1 MKYSMLKEKV
11 VNLIASILIAL
22 SFILVLQI
30 TVNAKIEKEDE
41 IIAIIQQDNEDNP
54 ESTAYLVTDKYVS
67 NVAPETSIETFRKNM
82 EEGITVY
89 ENATKQKEV
98 TDGIIKTGMVLEY
111 NQNGRTF
118 DISVLGDING
128 DGILNQIELTR
139 EIRDILETENWK
151 IEKEIE
157 KLAGDIERD
166 KKIDEKDTEAII
178 NYIVFGKLNI
188 GEFELVEKPE
198 IEVTGEDYE
207 EDRYRGNVNV
217 KIAEKNEKTKTQKT
231 VYKVI
236 GSEEKEY
243 KTIDAQEELK
253 IETDGVFKV
262 TAYTYGIEGN
272 KSKGNSV
279 IIIREAPTYTVKY
292 LPGTHGKFK
301 EQEISGLHK
310 GDMTP
315 EFKGDIL
322 GNPGYKFA
330 GWSEE
335 ISETVDG
342 DKEYTANWEA
352 IEYKIE
358 YVLNGGSLGEETNP
372 ERYTIETESFTLN
385 NPSKVGYTFGGWT
398 EVNGGELKSV
408 VTIEQGSIEDKTY
421 IANWIP
427 NPDTRYTVEIYEM
440 NLNGEYIKINTEEKT
455 GETDTD
461 VSVNVIS
468 KEGFTYEENLST
480 PRGTISPDGTTVLK
494 IYYSRNKY
502 KITITGENGIESVI
516 GDREYYYGE
525 EVSIDAIVKPGYTW
539 DKWTSD
545 NDNIPESTDKEYKI
559 PMPIGDTTITP
570 NTKLNKYEI
579 TYDLTGGNLVE
590 GVENKTEY
598 TVETETFTLNNPTKT
613 GYTFIGWTGSN
624 GESPETAVTIEKG
637 SIGNK
642 TYKANW
648 KANTDTAYK
657 IEIYQ
662 MNLNEEYVKT
672 EERQKT
678 GETDKIAKV
687 VPEIKEGFTYEPSL
701 SKVEANIAPDGST
714 ILTVYYKRNKYTVTL
729 EKGAGIEN
737 VNGAESYY
745 YGATVTVN
753 AEVKPGYTWNKW
765 TSNSQKVSES
775 TNKEYTITMP
785 AEDITLTAGAKINI
799 YTITYDLTGGI
810 LPEEVTNPNKYSVEM
825 PDIVLNN
832 PLKTGYTF
840 IGWTGSN
847 GESPETTVTIAKGSI
862 GNKTYKAN
870 WIANTD
876 TKYIVETYE
885 MNLSGE
891 YIKVN
896 TEEKVGETDKE
907 VSADIITKE
916 GFTYEETISTPSG
929 IIAPDGSTVLK
940 VYYSRNK
947 YTVIISKGNGI
958 ESVTETENYYYGATV
973 TIDAETKP
981 GYTWSKWESNSEKVA
996 ESTDKEYTI
1005 TVPAEDVTLIATATV
1020 NTYTITYD
1028 LAGGNLAEGIINKEE
1043 YTVETESFTLNNP
1056 SKVGYIFT
1064 GWTGSNGES
1073 PETTVTIAKG
1083 SIGNKTYKANWR
1095 ESSGITYKEQTY
1107 EMDLSGNYVKAK
1119 EEEKDGTT
1127 GENINMSTTAR
1138 EGFTYEEA
1146 LSTPNGTI
1154 LADGSAV
1161 LKVYYSRNKYTV
1173 TISKGNGIE
1182 SVTETESY
1190 YYGATVTINAE
1201 TKPGY
1206 TWSKWESNS
1215 EKVAES
1221 TDKEYTI
1228 TVPAEDVTLI
1238 ATATVN
1244 TYTITYDLAGGN
1256 LAEGIINKEEYTV
1269 ETESFTLNNPSKVG
1283 YIFTG
1288 WTGSNGESPET
1299 TVTIAKGSIGNKTY
1313 KANWRESSG
1322 ITYKEQTYEMDLSG
1336 NYVKAKEEEKDGTTG
1351 ENINM
1356 STTAR
1361 EGFTYEEALSTPNGT
1376 ILADGSA
1383 VLKVYYSRN
1392 KYTVTISK
1400 GNGIESVTETESYY
1414 YGATV
1419 TIDAETKPGYT
1430 WSKWESTS
1438 EKVAESADKEY
1449 TITVPAED
1457 ITLTATATVNIY
1469 TITYDLAGGNLP
1481 TGQINP
1487 VEYTVETESF
1497 TLNNPS
1503 KVGYTFIGWTGSNGE
1518 QPETIVRIEQ
1528 GSIGN
1533 KTYVANWIVNEYT
1546 LSINPNGG
1554 QWNGETTN
1562 STITQNYGTT
1572 KIVPP
1577 PTRKGYTFTG
1587 WTLTGKGAITKT
1599 TPITTA
1605 NQTYTFGAGNSILT
1619 ANWTINKYI
1628 LSVVAE
1634 NGGTVSGDSGEIDYE
1649 TSVEVKAMAKAGY
1662 KFTGWYE
1669 GETKVSDLEDYTFNM
1684 PDNNRSLVAK
1694 FKTIPYTITYDL
1706 AGGSLETGKTNPVEY
1721 TVETETFT
1729 LNNPIKTGYTFTGWT
1744 GSNGETAN
1752 TVITIEKGTTGNKS
1766 YTANWISNTDTAYKV
1781 EVYEMNLLGNYE
1793 KVSEVIKAGETNKT
1807 VSEDIVTKEGFKY
1820 EASLSTQTG
1829 IIKADGSTVLSMYYS
1844 RNKYILTVL
1853 QDTGIE
1859 SVTGTGTY
1867 YYGASVKA
1875 SVTVKNGYTWSKWV
1889 SSSTKISESTEKDY
1903 TIIIPAENVT
1913 LTAKATINT
1922 YTITY
1927 DLAGGNLAT
1936 GKTNPVEYTVET
1948 ESFTLNNP
1956 SKVGYTFIGW
1966 TGSNGEIEQ
1975 ITVTIAKGSTE
1986 NKSYKANWKANTD
1999 TSYKI
2004 ETYQMNLLGDYEKVS
2019 EVSKVGE
2026 TDTTVSA
2033 NIITKEGFTYEET
2046 LSTPSGTIAPDGST
2060 VLKVYY
2066 SRNKYTLSITNGTGT
2081 ENAIGAGTYY
2091 YGASIKASVTVKNG
2105 YTWNKWISSS
2115 TKISES
2121 TEKDYTITMP
2131 AEDVTLTAEATINK
2145 YTITYDLAGGV
2156 LETGKTNPV
2165 EYTVETESFTLN
2177 NPSKVGYTFIGW
2189 TGSNG
2194 ETEQVTVTIA
2204 KGSTENRTYKAN
2216 WKANTDTRYTVE
2228 TYEMDLSGDYVKIST
2243 EEKAGETDTS
2253 VSIDVQ
2259 TKEGFTYEEA
2269 LSNVTGIISPNG
2281 DTVFKIYYSR
2291 NKYVLSVNH
2300 DNGISNVSGA
2310 GEYYYGA
2317 NIVVDATVKP
2327 GYTWSTWTSSNTL
2340 LIADSTSKTYNITMP
2355 VGNVTLTAKTTII
2368 TYTITYDL
2376 TGGALPE
2383 GETNP
2388 TEYTVETDNII
2399 LNDPR
2404 KTGYTF
2410 IGWTGSNGTTANK
2423 TVTIAKGSTGNKT
2436 YTANWKES
2444 TGTQYTEQ
2452 IYQMNLNGDYIKVKD
2467 EITEGTTGAGVSMST
2482 VAPEGFTYE
2491 ESLSVPTGTISA
2503 DGSTVLKVYY
2513 SRNKYTLNVT
2523 SGTGIENVTGTG
2535 SYYYGASVPLSATV
2549 KNGYTWDKWT
2559 SSSTKISESTEKD
2572 YTITIPA
2579 EDVTLTAEATINTY
2593 TITYDLVGGMLETGK
2608 TNPVE
2613 YTVETDDI
2621 TLNNPIK
2628 EGYTFTGWTG
2638 SNGATANKAVTIVK
2652 GSTGN
2657 KTYTANWTINKYTLS
2672 INPNGGS
2679 FNASTEISTFEQNY
2693 GTTKKIEVPIREG
2706 YTFAGWT
2713 LNGKGSITK
2722 DNPIDTKEQ
2731 IYTYGAGDGTL
2742 TANWTINKY
2751 TLTRTAETGGTVSGS
2766 SGNLDYGT
2774 NCTIIATPSAGYK
2787 FAGWYEGSTKV
2798 SSDASY
2804 TFDMPSKD
2812 YTLVAKFTVIQYT
2825 ITYDLVGENLATG
2838 KTNPVVYTVETESFT
2853 LNNPIKEGYTFAGW
2867 TGSNGKNPE
2876 TTVTIAKGSTG
2887 NKTYTANWNINK
2899 YTLSINPNGGSYNE
2913 STTISTFEQNYE
2925 TTRTI
2930 EVPTREGYTFAGWTL
2945 TGKGKI
2951 TTNTPIA
2958 TMEQVYTYGAGDG
2971 TLIANWSINEYT
2983 LTRKAETGGTVSG
2996 SSGNLDY
3003 GTSCTIIAT
3012 PSAGY
3017 NFAGWYE
3024 GSTRVSADA
3033 SYTFNMPAKNYTLVA
3048 KFTAIQY
3055 TITYDLA
3062 GGSLA
3067 EGITNKEEYTV
3078 ETESF
3083 TLNNPS
3089 KVGYTFIGWTGSNG
3103 TTANKT
3109 VTIAKGSTG
3118 NKTYTANWSKNSYT
3132 LTIHHYLEN
3141 AGDNKYSKVA
3151 ERTAT
3156 LEYGSLITL
3165 ADYKITVTYGTY
3177 SFGSL
3182 TCSDSATEEENA
3194 VTTTTMETGAEI
3206 ALYYSRSKYELT
3218 LDKNEYILEVNG
3230 AGTYKVGQQVN
3241 ISATLKIAD
3250 TGYTNTFV
3258 KWTENDEEKYPDQEK
3273 EFTMPA
3279 RDVTL
3284 KAIGTTTINK
3294 YPVTYIDKTQVTDES
3309 GNIVDKVLGSETKD
3323 KDYGTTVRGNELGSD
3338 SLTGTYYT
3346 GYYYVEDTQKVVTT
3360 EGATVYRIFKL
3371 HPTMSISIN
3380 NSKVNLFDDI
3390 TTEFITTVTATPG
3403 DTFNY
3408 KWEYCEDTSA
3418 ENATYEPIGKTGS
3431 SYSIATTQ
3439 MTENGLGTSYLGGYY
3454 KCTVT
3459 NAEGKTVDVTGTQT
3473 VLYTINSEDQMKNFA
3488 KRVNNQSITFK
3499 TLQNNGGEVSLI
3511 NNVSINDPWETV
3523 GRNTTRT
3530 FKGTFNGNNKTVTFN
3545 NIKNLDSSRARS
3557 IWSG

>member
-128 DGILNQIELTR
+128 DGVLNQIELTR

-315 EFKGDIL
+315 EFNGDIL

-342 DKEYTANWEA
+342 DKEYTANWDA

-440 NLNGEYIKINTEEKT
+440 NLNGEYIKINAEEKT
-455 GETDTD
+455 GETDTE

-624 GESPETAVTIEKG
+624 GESPETAVTIAKG

-840 IGWTGSN
+840 TGWTGSN

-907 VSADIITKE
+907 VLADIIIKE
-916 GFTYEETISTPSG
+916 GFTYEGTISTPSG

-947 YTVIISKGNGI
+947 YTVTISKGNGI

-1028 LAGGNLAEGIINKEE
+1028 LAGGNLAEGITNKEE

-1107 EMDLSGNYVKAK
+1107 EMDLSGKYVKVK
-1119 EEEKDGTT
+1119 EDEKDGTT
-1127 GENINMSTTAR
+1127 GENISMSITAR

-1173 TISKGNGIE
+1173 TISKG
-1182 SVTETESY
+1182 
-1190 YYGATVTINAE
+1190 
-1201 TKPGY
+1201 K
-1206 TWSKWESNS
+1206 
-1215 EKVAES
+1215 
-1221 TDKEYTI
+1221 
-1228 TVPAEDVTLI
+1228 
-1238 ATATVN
+1238 
-1244 TYTITYDLAGGN
+1244 
-1256 LAEGIINKEEYTV
+1256 
-1269 ETESFTLNNPSKVG
+1269 
-1283 YIFTG
+1283 
-1288 WTGSNGESPET
+1288 
-1299 TVTIAKGSIGNKTY
+1299 
-1313 KANWRESSG
+1313 
-1322 ITYKEQTYEMDLSG
+1322 
-1336 NYVKAKEEEKDGTTG
+1336 
-1351 ENINM
+1351 
-1356 STTAR
+1356 
-1361 EGFTYEEALSTPNGT
+1361 
-1376 ILADGSA
+1376 
-1383 VLKVYYSRN
+1383 
-1392 KYTVTISK
+1392 
-1400 GNGIESVTETESYY
+1400 GIESVTETESYY

-1430 WSKWESTS
+1430 WSKWESNS
-1438 EKVAESADKEY
+1438 EKVAESADKES

-1457 ITLTATATVNIY
+1457 VTLTATATVNIY
-1469 TITYDLAGGNLP
+1469 TITYDLAGGNLA

-1528 GSIGN
+1528 GTIGN
-1533 KTYVANWIVNEYT
+1533 KTYVANWTVNEYT

-1662 KFTGWYE
+1662 KFIGWYE

-1694 FKTIPYTITYDL
+1694 FKTITYTITYDL

-1807 VSEDIVTKEGFKY
+1807 VTEDIVTKEGFKY

-1875 SVTVKNGYTWSKWV
+1875 SVTVKNGYTWNKWI
-1889 SSSTKISESTEKDY
+1889 SSSTKISESTNKEY
-1903 TIIIPAENVT
+1903 TVIIPAENVT

-1966 TGSNGEIEQ
+1966 TGSNGETEQ

-2105 YTWNKWISSS
+2105 YTWNKWTSNSE
-2115 TKISES
+2115 KVQES

-2189 TGSNG
+2189 TGRNG

-2216 WKANTDTRYTVE
+2216 WRANTDTRYTVE

-2259 TKEGFTYEEA
+2259 TKEGFTYEED

-2340 LIADSTSKTYNITMP
+2340 LIADSTSKPYNITMP

-2376 TGGALPE
+2376 TDGALPE

-2452 IYQMNLNGDYIKVKD
+2452 IYQMDLNGDYIKVKD

-2638 SNGATANKAVTIVK
+2638 SNGATTNKAVTIVK

-2731 IYTYGAGDGTL
+2731 TYTYGAGDGIL

-2751 TLTRTAETGGTVSGS
+2751 TLTRTAE
-2766 SGNLDYGT
+2766 
-2774 NCTIIATPSAGYK
+2774 K
-2787 FAGWYEGSTKV
+2787 
-2798 SSDASY
+2798 
-2804 TFDMPSKD
+2804 
-2812 YTLVAKFTVIQYT
+2812 
-2825 ITYDLVGENLATG
+2825 
-2838 KTNPVVYTVETESFT
+2838 
-2853 LNNPIKEGYTFAGW
+2853 
-2867 TGSNGKNPE
+2867 
-2876 TTVTIAKGSTG
+2876 
-2887 NKTYTANWNINK
+2887 
-2899 YTLSINPNGGSYNE
+2899 
-2913 STTISTFEQNYE
+2913 
-2925 TTRTI
+2925 
-2930 EVPTREGYTFAGWTL
+2930 
-2945 TGKGKI
+2945 
-2951 TTNTPIA
+2951 
-2958 TMEQVYTYGAGDG
+2958 
-2971 TLIANWSINEYT
+2971 
-2983 LTRKAETGGTVSG
+2983 GGTVSG

-3062 GGSLA
+3062 DGSLA

-3089 KVGYTFIGWTGSNG
+3089 KVGYTFTGWTGSNG

-3177 SFGSL
+3177 RFGSL
-3182 TCSDSATEEENA
+3182 TCSDSATEENA
-3194 VTTTTMETGAEI
+3194 VTTTTMGTGAEI
-3206 ALYYSRSKYELT
+3206 ALYYSRSKYELA

-3230 AGTYKVGQQVN
+3230 AGTYKVGQEVN
-3241 ISATLKIAD
+3241 ISATLKTAD

-3258 KWTENDEEKYPDQEK
+3258 KWTENDEEKYTDQGTT
-3273 EFTMPA
+3273 FTMPA

-3284 KAIGTTTINK
+3284 KAIGTTTVNQ
-3294 YPVTYIDKTQVTDES
+3294 YTVTYIDKTQVTDES

-3338 SLTGTYYT
+3338 SSTGEYYT

-3380 NSKVNLFDDI
+3380 NREVNLFEDK

-3408 KWEYCEDTSA
+3408 KWEYCEDTS
-3418 ENATYEPIGKTGS
+3418 NATYKEITGKTGS

-3459 NAEGKTVDVTGTQT
+3459 NAEGKTADVTGTQT
-3473 VLYTINSEDQMKNFA
+3473 VLYTIELETQMKNFA
-3488 KRVNNQSITFK
+3488 IRVNNQMITFK
-3499 TLQNNGGEVSLI
+3499 TLQNKGGEVSLI
-3511 NNVSINDPWETV
+3511 NNVSINGSWDTV
-3523 GRNTTRT
+3523 GMYTTRA
-3530 FKGTFNGNNKTVTFN
+3530 FKGTFNGNNNTITFN
-3545 NIKNLDSSRARS
+3545 DIQNKEDGRVRS

>member
-315 EFKGDIL
+315 EFNGDIL

-342 DKEYTANWEA
+342 DKEYTANWDA

-440 NLNGEYIKINTEEKT
+440 NLNGEYIKINAEEKT
-455 GETDTD
+455 GETDTE
-461 VSVNVIS
+461 VSVNITS

-480 PRGTISPDGTTVLK
+480 PIGTISADGSTVLK
-494 IYYSRNKY
+494 VYYSRNKY
-502 KITITGENGIESVI
+502 KVTITGGNGIESVT

-525 EVSIDAIVKPGYTW
+525 EITIDAIVKPGYTW

-545 NDNIPESTDKEYKI
+545 NENIPESTDREYTIII
-559 PMPIGDTTITP
+559 PTEDTIMTP
-570 NTKLNKYEI
+570 NTKLNRYEI
-579 TYDLTGGNLVE
+579 TYDLTSGNLVE
-590 GVENKTEY
+590 GVENKTKY
-598 TVETETFTLNNPTKT
+598 TVETETFTLNNPIRT

-624 GESPETAVTIEKG
+624 GESPETAVTIAKG

-662 MNLNEEYVKT
+662 MNLNGEYVKT
-672 EERQKT
+672 EEKQKT
-678 GETDKIAKV
+678 GETDKTAKV

-785 AEDITLTAGAKINI
+785 AEDVTLTAGAKINI

-840 IGWTGSN
+840 TGWTGSN

-907 VSADIITKE
+907 VLADIIIKE
-916 GFTYEETISTPSG
+916 GFTYEGTISTPSG

-947 YTVIISKGNGI
+947 YTVTISKGNGI
-958 ESVTETENYYYGATV
+958 ESVTETESYYYGATV

-1028 LAGGNLAEGIINKEE
+1028 LAGGNLAEGITNKEE

-1095 ESSGITYKEQTY
+1095 ESSGIIYKEQTY
-1107 EMDLSGNYVKAK
+1107 EMDLNGNYVKVK

-1127 GENINMSTTAR
+1127 GENISMSTTAM
-1138 EGFTYEEA
+1138 EGFTYEET

-1154 LADGSAV
+1154 LADGS
-1161 LKVYYSRNKYTV
+1161 T
-1173 TISKGNGIE
+1173 
-1182 SVTETESY
+1182 
-1190 YYGATVTINAE
+1190 
-1201 TKPGY
+1201 
-1206 TWSKWESNS
+1206 
-1215 EKVAES
+1215 
-1221 TDKEYTI
+1221 
-1228 TVPAEDVTLI
+1228 
-1238 ATATVN
+1238 
-1244 TYTITYDLAGGN
+1244 
-1256 LAEGIINKEEYTV
+1256 
-1269 ETESFTLNNPSKVG
+1269 
-1283 YIFTG
+1283 
-1288 WTGSNGESPET
+1288 
-1299 TVTIAKGSIGNKTY
+1299 
-1313 KANWRESSG
+1313 
-1322 ITYKEQTYEMDLSG
+1322 
-1336 NYVKAKEEEKDGTTG
+1336 
-1351 ENINM
+1351 
-1356 STTAR
+1356 
-1361 EGFTYEEALSTPNGT
+1361 
-1376 ILADGSA
+1376 

-1430 WSKWESTS
+1430 WSKWESNS
-1438 EKVAESADKEY
+1438 EKVAESADKES

-1457 ITLTATATVNIY
+1457 VTLTATATVNIY
-1469 TITYDLAGGNLP
+1469 TITYDLAGGNLA

-1528 GSIGN
+1528 GSIEN

-1662 KFTGWYE
+1662 KFIGWYE

-1694 FKTIPYTITYDL
+1694 FKTITYTITYDL

-1807 VSEDIVTKEGFKY
+1807 VTEDIATKKGFKY

-1875 SVTVKNGYTWSKWV
+1875 SVTVKNGYTWNKWI

-1927 DLAGGNLAT
+1927 DLVGGNLVT

-1966 TGSNGEIEQ
+1966 TGSNGETEQ

-2105 YTWNKWISSS
+2105 YTWNKWTSNSE
-2115 TKISES
+2115 KVQES

-2216 WKANTDTRYTVE
+2216 WRANTDTRYTVE

-2399 LNDPR
+2399 LNAPR

-2452 IYQMNLNGDYIKVKD
+2452 IYQMDLNGDYIKVKD

-2713 LNGKGSITK
+2713 LTGKGSITK

-2731 IYTYGAGDGTL
+2731 TYTYGAGDGIL

-2798 SSDASY
+2798 SADASY
-2804 TFDMPSKD
+2804 TFNMPSKD

-2825 ITYDLVGENLATG
+2825 ITYDLVEGNLETG
-2838 KTNPVVYTVETESFT
+2838 RTNPVVYTVETDDIT

-2867 TGSNGKNPE
+2867 TGSNGENSE

-2971 TLIANWSINEYT
+2971 TLTANWSINEYT

-3062 GGSLA
+3062 DGSLA

-3089 KVGYTFIGWTGSNG
+3089 KVGYTFTGWTGSNG

-3182 TCSDSATEEENA
+3182 TCSDSVTEEKA
-3194 VTTTTMETGAEI
+3194 ITTTTMGTGAEI

-3230 AGTYKVGQQVN
+3230 AGTYKVEQEVN
-3241 ISATLKIAD
+3241 ISATLKTAD

-3258 KWTENDEEKYPDQEK
+3258 KWKENDEEKYTDQEK
-3273 EFTMPA
+3273 TFTMPA
-3279 RDVTL
+3279 KNVTL
-3284 KAIGTTTINK
+3284 KAIGTTTVNK

-3338 SLTGTYYT
+3338 SSTGKYYT

-3380 NSKVNLFDDI
+3380 NKKVNLFDDI

-3408 KWEYCEDTSA
+3408 KWEYCED
-3418 ENATYEPIGKTGS
+3418 ENATYKEITGKTGS

-3459 NAEGKTVDVTGTQT
+3459 NAEGKTADVTGTQT
-3473 VLYTINSEDQMKNFA
+3473 VLYTIESKTQMKNFA
-3488 KRVNNQSITFK
+3488 IRVNNQMITFK
-3499 TLQNNGGEVSLI
+3499 TLQNKGGEVSLI
-3511 NNVSINDPWETV
+3511 NNVSINDSWDTV
-3523 GRNTTRT
+3523 GWHTGRA
-3530 FKGTFNGNNKTVTFN
+3530 FKGTFNGNNNTITF
-3545 NIKNLDSSRARS
+3545 NIKNKDAGRVRS